1 MTDPGFPGLRG
12 GGAPSYHL
20 ANVLPK
26 TASKLKKLD
35 QEEVPLRLKYLLLQI
50 AFHMEIECKSNMNIT
65 AKSQHSLADPEE
77 HAPLQ

>member
-1 MTDPGFPGLRG
+1 MGGGG
-12 GGAPSYHL
+12 GGAPTYHL

-35 QEEVPLRLKYLLLQI
+35 REVVPFKLKYLLLSM
-50 AFHMEIECKSNMNIT
+50 AFHMKIECKSSMKII
-65 AKSQHSLADPEE
+65 AKSQYSLADPEE